1 MGRAASLH
9 SPGDTLTHGLVEG
22 QEALVEVG
30 GPVFRGGR
38 CTEGQP
44 QTVPQGH
51 KRLLTR
57 GAAQR
62 GALLPTE
69 PAWIHP
75 AGCDLKGEGVGRWG
89 CVCGS
94 APQVVKGSCSG
105 GDPSPTLKIFTPL
118 GFHYHLVE
126 PCQIASCC
134 ITASQV
140 PSIHDQ
146 TPSIFLF
153 LSFFIFYLAY
163 FFSLPELPHAALH
176 LVRTEMEIY
185 SSVL

>member
-105 GDPSPTLKIFTPL
+105 GDPRGPHLKDL
-118 GFHYHLVE
+118 
-126 PCQIASCC
+126 
-134 ITASQV
+134 
-140 PSIHDQ
+140 
-146 TPSIFLF
+146 
-153 LSFFIFYLAY
+153 
-163 FFSLPELPHAALH
+163 HAAGVPLPPSGTVSNSFLLH
-176 LVRTEMEIY
+176 YCL
-185 SSVL
+185 SSSFHP